1 MPVYKN
7 NTSIPIVEI
16 FQDTNGSEIIFR
28 IEPGKTLT
36 TTYILTDV
44 NLTEVSA
51 PPYYNPLQTAIQTVT
66 STGVGDDKTITLDLI
81 SKTVTILNQ
90 SDTIVTVFLRALA
103 NIPGLNC
110 YPWTERIIAIGHN
123 VNQLVIQFAAVG
135 TVYVEERK

>member
-28 IEPGKTLT
+28 IEPGKILT
-36 TTYILTDV
+36 TTYILTDI
-44 NLTEVSA
+44 NLTEVNAS
-51 PPYYNPLQTAIQTVT
+51 PYYNPLQTAIQTVT
-66 STGVGDDKTITLDLI
+66 STGTGDDKTINLDLI

-103 NIPGLNC
+103 NTPGLNC

-123 VNQLVIQFAAVG
+123 VNQLVIQFAAAG